1 MKKSTY
7 LLVATLFITT
17 TSFAQ
22 LGKRTD
28 RQMAQDSLYEVMIG
42 TNKTNA
48 SFNNTDGFTIKEN
61 EIRIVGFL
69 HRYDKIKFDHIYVV
83 TKRDTTVLDEQTMKG
98 RSINASWKDF
108 YVKLK
113 DVVPS
118 DNYRIDVYSEPER
131 KLVASK
137 EFYIK
142 KKE

>member
-1 MKKSTY
+1 MKKINC
-7 LLVATLFITT
+7 LLVTTLLLSTV
-17 TSFAQ
+17 SFAQ

-28 RQMAQDSLYEVMIG
+28 RQLEEDKKYEVMIG

-69 HRYDKIKFDHIYVV
+69 HRHNKIEYDKIYVR
-83 TKRDTTVLDEQTMKG
+83 TKRDTTVVDEQTMKG

-108 YVKLK
+108 YIKLI
-113 DVVPS
+113 DLVPS

>member
-1 MKKSTY
+1 MKKSNY
-7 LLVATLFITT
+7 LLASLLLVST

-28 RQMAQDSLYEVMIG
+28 RQLEEDKKYEVMIG

-69 HRYDKIKFDHIYVV
+69 HRHNKIEYDKIYVR
-83 TKRDTTVLDEQTMKG
+83 TKRDTTVVDEQTMKG

-108 YVKLK
+108 YIKLI
-113 DVVPS
+113 DLVPS

>member
-1 MKKSTY
+1 MKKINY
-7 LLVATLFITT
+7 LLATALLLSTA
-17 TSFAQ
+17 SFAQ

-48 SFNNTDGFTIKEN
+48 SFNNTKGFTIKEN

-108 YVKLK
+108 YIKLK
-113 DVVPS
+113 DLVPS
-118 DNYRIDVYSEPER
+118 DNYRIEVYSEPER

>member
-1 MKKSTY
+1 MSSSY
-7 LLVATLFITT
+7 
-17 TSFAQ
+17 AQ
-22 LGKRTD
+22 LGKRSD
-28 RQMAQDSLYEVMIG
+28 RQLEKDKKYEVMIG

-61 EIRIVGFL
+61 DIRIVGFL
-69 HRYDKIKFDHIYVV
+69 HRHNKIEYDKIYVR
-83 TKRDTTVLDEQTMKG
+83 TKRDTTVVDEQTMKG

-108 YVKLK
+108 YIKLK
-113 DVVPS
+113 DLVPS
-118 DNYRIDVYSEPER
+118 DNYRIEVYSEPER